1 MKPLILLALIAP
13 SIFAETPKPSETPLA
28 RESQL
33 ELQLLVNQERTAN
46 EKIQAVAE
54 LLLAPIREAKQAA
67 MEKACKAAGIAVLG
81 PDGRPACEI
90 DLKEGKVRK
99 VESK

>member
-1 MKPLILLALIAP
+1 MKTLIVLALIAP
-13 SIFAETPKPSETPLA
+13 SVFAETAKPAETPLA
-28 RESQL
+28 RDSQL

-46 EKIQAVAE
+46 EKLQAVAE

-67 MEKACKAAGIAVLG
+67 IEKACKSAGIPVLG

-90 DLKEGKVRK
+90 DLKKGKVRK

>member
-1 MKPLILLALIAP
+1 MIHALAAGALL
-13 SIFAETPKPSETPLA
+13 AETPKAAETPLA
-28 RESQL
+28 RDTQL
-33 ELQLLVNQERTAN
+33 ELQLIVLQERAAN
-46 EKIQAVAE
+46 EKLQAVAE

-67 MEKACKAAGIAVLG
+67 MEKACKSAGIPVLG
-81 PDGRPACEI
+81 PDGRPGCEI